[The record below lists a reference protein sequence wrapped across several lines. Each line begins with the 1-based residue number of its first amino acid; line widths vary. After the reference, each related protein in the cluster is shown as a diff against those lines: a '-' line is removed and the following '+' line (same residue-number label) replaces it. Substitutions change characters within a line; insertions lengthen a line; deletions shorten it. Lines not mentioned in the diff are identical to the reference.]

1 MLSVNGC
8 VPLCDPVMNWP
19 LALGVALP
27 SPVDSW
33 EKLQMN
39 PVTPLK
45 KQVLWVDRR
54 MDGMF
59 NHREQEEAN

>member
-1 MLSVNGC
+1 M
-8 VPLCDPVMNWP
+8 MNWP
-19 LALGVALP
+19 LALGVALGVTLP

-33 EKLQMN
+33 EKLPMN

-54 MDGMF
+54 MDGML
-59 NHREQEEAN
+59 NYCEQEEAN